1 MGWNLQKPYKCEVV
15 GCTKRYTD
23 PSSLR
28 KHVKGHSQEEQLQ
41 YRRSKDLANLAKR
54 SASPTSR
61 YANWIM
67 DTNTCSP
74 PSTASTCGSAG
85 MSASANAGTILP
97 TSSSSTS
104 SGGGIVASSNCGAY
118 SGAAIAANR
127 NIASSHMA
135 LLQPGTG
142 LNTSGGTIQ
151 LMTTMET
158 CNIQHEDFIANS
170 TSNNSTT
177 NNPQAGRI
185 RFMLSCSV
193 TLYFY

>member
-1 MGWNLQKPYKCEVV
+1 M
-15 GCTKRYTD
+15 
-23 PSSLR
+23 
-28 KHVKGHSQEEQLQ
+28 Q

-67 DTNTCSP
+67 DTNTSSP
-74 PSTASTCGSAG
+74 PSTASTCGSVG
-85 MSASANAGTILP
+85 MSASANACAILP
-97 TSSSSTS
+97 ASSSSTS
-104 SGGGIVASSNCGAY
+104 SGGGIVVSSNCGSY
-118 SGAAIAANR
+118 SGAVIAANR

-135 LLQPGTG
+135 LLQPGIG

-158 CNIQHEDFIANS
+158 CNTQHEDFIQNS

-185 RFMLSCSV
+185 RFMLLCSV
-193 TLYFY
+193 TLYF